1 MDHKLLHVTGRFM
14 GHGINHAAER
24 FVGTMTLMPV
34 LGNCGTV
41 LTFTAMGDSDMIF
54 HDERTLIGLDAQGRL
69 SMVSTSNNTGAL
81 LHYALQDAEGG
92 RLVFRLGDL
101 DDEHSFR
108 ETRELVLHEDGDVT
122 YRFSWGQPGGPFRER
137 SVVRMADSRNHL

>member
-1 MDHKLLHVTGRFM
+1 MEYKLLHVTGRFM

-24 FVGTMTLMPV
+24 FMGTMTLMPV
-34 LGNCGTV
+34 LGNRGTA
-41 LTFTAMGDSDMIF
+41 LTFTATGDADAIF
-54 HDERTLIGLDAQGRL
+54 HDERTLIGLDEQGRL

-81 LHYALQDAEGG
+81 LHYALQDAESA

-108 ETRELVLHEDGDVT
+108 ETREIVLHEDGDVT

-137 SVVRMADSRNHL
+137 SVVRMTISEK